1 MPLPTMVIAGA
12 QKCGTSSLALA
23 CRQHPQISMSERK
36 ELHFFDRNFDRGLEW
51 YEGQFERLPQH
62 RAVGEA
68 TPAYLYEREARER
81 MLATLPEAKVIV
93 VLRDP
98 VERAY
103 SHFWHTTR
111 RGDEDKSFEE
121 ALELEPERIASS
133 VLEDRARYSYVAR
146 GHYVDQLLAV
156 VTEHDRSLLHVM
168 LLDDVKAD
176 QAAALETLFR
186 FLDVD
191 PEAAQAI
198 PEIWRNRY
206 RVPDK
211 DRGKA
216 LPREYPPMNPETRAR
231 LKEVFRESNDRLG
244 EWLGRDLSAWNE
256 V

>member
-1 MPLPTMVIAGA
+1 MVIAGA

-36 ELHFFDRNFDRGLEW
+36 ELHFFDRNFDRGLDW
-51 YEGQFERLPQH
+51 YQSQFDPRPRH
-62 RAVGEA
+62 RQIGEA

-81 MLATLPEAKVIV
+81 MLATLPEAKIIV

-111 RGDEDKSFEE
+111 RGDEDKTFEE
-121 ALELEPERIASS
+121 ALELEPERIDSP

-146 GHYVDQLLAV
+146 GHYLDQLLSV
-156 VTEHDRSLLHVM
+156 VAEHDRSLLQVL
-168 LLDDVKAD
+168 LLDDLKAD
-176 QAAALETLFR
+176 QPATLETLFR
-186 FLDVD
+186 FLDVN
-191 PEAAQAI
+191 PEPAHTI
-198 PEIWRNRY
+198 PEVWRNRY

-211 DRGKA
+211 DVGKA
-216 LPREYPPMNPETRAR
+216 LPAEYPPMNPETRAR
-231 LKEVFRESNDRLG
+231 LKDVFRESNDRLG
-244 EWLGRDLSAWNE
+244 EWLGRDLSVWNE

>member
-1 MPLPTMVIAGA
+1 MPLPTLVIAGA

-36 ELHFFDRNFDRGLEW
+36 ELHFFDRHFDRGVDW
-51 YEGQFERLPQH
+51 YAKQFDTGPGHTQI
-62 RAVGEA
+62 GEA

-111 RGDEDKSFEE
+111 RGDENKTFEE
-121 ALELEPERIASS
+121 ALALEPQRIDSP
-133 VLEDRARYSYVAR
+133 VLEDRARYSYVDR
-146 GHYVDQLLAV
+146 GHYIDQLLGV
-156 VTEHDRSLLHVM
+156 VAEHDRSLLTVL
-168 LLDDVKAD
+168 LLDDLKAD
-176 QAAALETLFR
+176 QAATLATLFS
-186 FLDVD
+186 FLGVDVD
-191 PEAAQAI
+191 AAHTI
-198 PEIWRNRY
+198 PEVWRNRY
-206 RVPDK
+206 RAPDRDVSK
-211 DRGKA
+211 PA
-216 LPREYPPMNPETRAR
+216 TAEYPPMNPDTRAR
-231 LKEVFRESNDRLG
+231 LKEVYRASNDRLS